1 MTQRITVLHWCT
13 LNFTHHTSSCRKP
26 LYIHRALS
34 YSQDDDCKFDRY
46 LSVESPTQSPSLNYL
61 KLVPWSLMYSCS
73 VLVSVPSSAKPRAF
87 ALEMSSLVGQLRTIF
102 SVASSLFSSTS
113 FSGSSPPTA
122 FNASSIS
129 RIVTVVP
136 GIFTILV
143 PGNFSLG
150 MSRAIIRFLTTVLGE
165 QIQISRSLE
174 TGKTL
179 FSPFNGSRNIPEA
192 KEDAAPVG
200 LPGLTVT

>member
-1 MTQRITVLHWCT
+1 
-13 LNFTHHTSSCRKP
+13 
-26 LYIHRALS
+26 
-34 YSQDDDCKFDRY
+34 
-46 LSVESPTQSPSLNYL
+46 
-61 KLVPWSLMYSCS
+61 MYSCS
-73 VLVSVPSSAKPRAF
+73 VLVSVPSSANPKAF
-87 ALEMSSLVGQLRTIF
+87 ALEISSLVGQLKTIF
-102 SVASSLFSSTS
+102 SVAWSLFSSTS
-113 FSGSSPPTA
+113 FNASSPPTT
-122 FNASSIS
+122 FKASSIS
-129 RIVTVVP
+129 RTVTVTP

-174 TGKTL
+174 TGKIL
-179 FSPFNGSRNIPEA
+179 FSPFNGSRKIPEA